1 MASTERLIDIPAE
14 HEKNV
19 CGQMDSNLSRIE
31 RTLHVTMIERDGCLK
46 IIGNEEN
53 VEKAASVFQNLVELS
68 KRGNEITEK
77 GSTGSWRSTGT

>member
-53 VEKAASVFQNLVELS
+53 VEKAASVFQNTPFPCPS
-68 KRGNEITEK
+68 TR